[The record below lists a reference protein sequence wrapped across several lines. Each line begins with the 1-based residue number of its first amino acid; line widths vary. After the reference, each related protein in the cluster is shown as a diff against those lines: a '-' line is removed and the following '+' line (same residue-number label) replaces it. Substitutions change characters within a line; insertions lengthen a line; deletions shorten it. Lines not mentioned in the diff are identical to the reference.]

1 MKSIISK
8 LVGVCQFFL
17 LSNEIHAQS
26 IKDVDGNLYPVI
38 TIGAQVWMAENLKV
52 THYNNGESIVYI
64 DDGDLWSRQNKGA
77 YCVFDSVYS
86 NKKTY
91 GLLYNWYAVI
101 DKRNICP
108 ENWHVPSDGEW
119 TILTDFLGGD
129 ITAGG
134 KLKEKGFKHWKRP
147 NSNATNESEF
157 TALPGG
163 FRNYDGIF
171 YDMGYY
177 GFWWTSTKEG
187 SSVAWGRGMYYFYG
201 DVNRDNNEVTNGFSV
216 RCLKDK

>member
-1 MKSIISK
+1 MKS
-8 LVGVCQFFL
+8 LVCRLIGICLFFI
-17 LSNEIHAQS
+17 LSNELEAQS
-26 IKDVDGNLYPVI
+26 VKDVDGNLYPAI
-38 TIGAQVWMAENLKV
+38 TIGTQTWMTENLKV

-64 DDGDLWSRQNKGA
+64 DDGDLWSRQNQGA

-86 NKKTY
+86 HKKTY
-91 GLLYNWYAVI
+91 GLLYNWYAVT
-101 DKRNICP
+101 DKRNLCP
-108 ENWHVPSDGEW
+108 EGWHVPSDGEW
-119 TILTDFLGGD
+119 TILTDFLGGE

-134 KLKEKGFKHWKRP
+134 KLKENGFKHWKRP
-147 NSNATNESEF
+147 NSKASNESEF

-187 SSVAWGRGMYYFYG
+187 SRLAWGRGMYYFYG
-201 DVNRDNNEVTNGFSV
+201 DVNRDNNEMTNGFSV